1 MPATAQQMKQLVQVA
16 REAVSDF
23 KEADADLRRIAFE
36 RILDHML
43 TGDGPDAFEQN
54 GAVIIDEPEEDW
66 PPKTKV
72 RRTDLV
78 SLYFE
83 IEPEHVAALFDLSD
97 DEPILHLSPE
107 QVPQSAES
115 ATRLIALLV
124 LAARAALGLDTTIQE
139 ISEAIR
145 DHRARV
151 PASSELFAAFRGLE
165 YELQQMRE
173 IILLGQCGR
182 PDLVVRLNSA
192 GVEAARERAGELAA

>member
-1 MPATAQQMKQLVQVA
+1 MAATAQQMKQLVQVA
-16 REAVSDF
+16 REAVADF
-23 KEADADLRRIAFE
+23 EEGDADLRRIAFE

-43 TGDGPDAFEQN
+43 NGDAPDAFARN
-54 GAVIIDEPEEDW
+54 GAAIADDLEDDW

-78 SLYFE
+78 SVYFD
-83 IEPEHVAALFDLSD
+83 IEPEQVAALFDLSD

-115 ATRLIALLV
+115 ATRMIALLV

-139 ISEAIR
+139 ISEAIG
-145 DHRARV
+145 DHRARL

-173 IILLGQCGR
+173 ITLLGQCGR

-192 GVEAARERAGELAA
+192 GVEAARKRAGELAA

>member
-1 MPATAQQMKQLVQVA
+1 MAATAQQMKQLVQVA
-16 REAVSDF
+16 REAVADF
-23 KEADADLRRIAFE
+23 EEDDADLRRIAFE

-43 TGDGPDAFEQN
+43 NGDPPDAIKHN
-54 GAVIIDEPEEDW
+54 GAAIADDPEDDW
-66 PPKTKV
+66 PPKTKI

-78 SLYFE
+78 SVYFD
-83 IEPEHVAALFDLSD
+83 IEPEQVAALFDLSD

-115 ATRLIALLV
+115 ATRMIALLV

-139 ISEAIR
+139 ISEAIG
-145 DHRARV
+145 DHRARL

-173 IILLGQCGR
+173 ITLLGQCGR

-192 GVEAARERAGELAA
+192 GVEAARKRAGELAA